1 MTTKSGLPSSLDY
14 IVRTKEL
21 LSESRHRITLHDLVV
36 QELKQAIADTTEE
49 HFPLTCA
56 TNPQTIAA
64 CLTRY
69 EDVTRDLRQILALIG
84 FWGDPGNSI
93 TLATACSS
101 LAERLRY
108 RGATTT
114 WRALRWHPL
123 ILISYSIGIAALAA
137 NKYDN
142 LAVIFRTVVDD
153 PSEGRG
159 PAPIAY
165 ALGEAMSRQ
174 NGTGAFKV
182 LPGHEHDAAPRSDYL
197 FERLRPELEALFF
210 LGRDCEACFD
220 RFEMILSLAV
230 GAYRRRLDRSFW
242 VPLGRFAWEA
252 KSDYEHSPLQVA
264 WQEAESGSG
273 YWPAFVSD
281 VFPGG
286 WDEFRAAFDAL
297 EGFAQRAFRY

>member
-1 MTTKSGLPSSLDY
+1 MTMKSGLPSSLDY

-36 QELKQAIADTTEE
+36 QELRQVIAETTEE
-49 HFPLTCA
+49 HFPPTCA
-56 TNPQTIAA
+56 ASPQTIAA
-64 CLTRY
+64 CLSGY
-69 EDVTRDLRQILALIG
+69 EDVTKDLRQILALIG
-84 FWGDPGNSI
+84 FWGDTGNSI

-101 LAERLRY
+101 LAGCLRY
-108 RGATTT
+108 GGEATT

-153 PSEGRG
+153 PSERRG
-159 PAPIAY
+159 PVPIAY

-182 LPGHEHDAAPRSDYL
+182 LPGHEDDTAPRSDYL
-197 FERLRPELEALFF
+197 FKCLQPELEALFF
-210 LGRDCEACFD
+210 LGRDYEACFD
-220 RFEMILSLAV
+220 RFEIILSLAV
-230 GAYRRRLDRSFW
+230 GAYRTRLDRDFW
-242 VPLGRFAWEA
+242 APLGRFAWKA
-252 KSDYEHSPLQVA
+252 RSDYEHSPLQVA
-264 WQEAESGSG
+264 LQEAESSTG

-286 WDEFRAAFDAL
+286 WDKCEAALDAL
-297 EGFAQRAFRY
+297 EGFAQRALRY